1 MPSIGWLEILII
13 VSIAIIVVGPKDFP
27 FMLKKIGSWIGSAKR
42 YVRDVQGQVSDLTN
56 ETLSTDLEE
65 KPKSENQKK
74 NKEKNYLLLIFLPV
88 RVDYLW
94 VLKKPVLIPCLS
106 MS

>member
-42 YVRDVQGQVSDLTN
+42 YIRDVQGQVSDLTN
-56 ETLSTDLEE
+56 ETLSADIEE
-65 KPKSENQKK
+65 EPKSENQKK
-74 NKEKNYLLLIFLPV
+74 NKDE
-88 RVDYLW
+88 
-94 VLKKPVLIPCLS
+94 
-106 MS
+106 

>member
-27 FMLKKIGSWIGSAKR
+27 YMLKKIGSWIGSAKR

-56 ETLSTDLEE
+56 ETFSADIEE

-74 NKEKNYLLLIFLPV
+74 NKDE
-88 RVDYLW
+88 
-94 VLKKPVLIPCLS
+94 
-106 MS
+106 

>member
-42 YVRDVQGQVSDLTN
+42 YIRDVQGQVSDLTN
-56 ETLSTDLEE
+56 ETLSADVEE

-74 NKEKNYLLLIFLPV
+74 NKDE
-88 RVDYLW
+88 
-94 VLKKPVLIPCLS
+94 
-106 MS
+106 

>member
-27 FMLKKIGSWIGSAKR
+27 YMLKKIGSWIGSAKR

-56 ETLSTDLEE
+56 ETLNTDIDDKL
-65 KPKSENQKK
+65 KSENQEKK
-74 NKEKNYLLLIFLPV
+74 KDE
-88 RVDYLW
+88 
-94 VLKKPVLIPCLS
+94 
-106 MS
+106 

>member
-56 ETLSTDLEE
+56 ETLSADIEE
-65 KPKSENQKK
+65 EPKSENQKK
-74 NKEKNYLLLIFLPV
+74 NKDE
-88 RVDYLW
+88 
-94 VLKKPVLIPCLS
+94 
-106 MS
+106 